1 MFPFK
6 NIIKT
11 SYLHSLPEGAHA
23 MILSKHQWF
32 NTELP
37 KLLS

>member
-1 MFPFK
+1 
-6 NIIKT
+6 
-11 SYLHSLPEGAHA
+11 LPEGAHA
-23 MILSKHQWF
+23 MILAKHQWF